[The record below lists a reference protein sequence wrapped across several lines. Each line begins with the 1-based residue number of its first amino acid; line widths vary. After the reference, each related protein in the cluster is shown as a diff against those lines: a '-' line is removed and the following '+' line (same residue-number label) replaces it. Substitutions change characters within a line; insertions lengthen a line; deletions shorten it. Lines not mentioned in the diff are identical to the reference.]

1 MILSTGM
8 NNLSFRSY
16 EREEEM
22 TYSDWDGMNSFGIGI
37 YSEGHGLEPHLF
49 VQPERNRLIIGF
61 NSEISRKQGCWCVL
75 GSRPWQPPAIME
87 KVLKTQVFLRLER
100 TFSGMKQAV

>member
-8 NNLSFRSY
+8 NNGNILIGKDAEQRSGFHAI
-16 EREEEM
+16 RID
-22 TYSDWDGMNSFGIGI
+22 SDWDGMNSFGIGI

-75 GSRPWQPPAIME
+75 GSRP
-87 KVLKTQVFLRLER
+87 
-100 TFSGMKQAV
+100 